1 MAPTDDS
8 APRCPECGAALDGRE
23 GKCWLCRR
31 ERTAEPAANPYALPP
46 ASALAA
52 ASPAQFSLVTLML
65 VITLVA
71 VCLGV
76 TMAAP
81 GLGVLLM
88 VLAAPALVR
97 TMVVGFK
104 QKQVGDRLT
113 TAEKVASFAVS
124 LAVMVMIGVAAV
136 AAFQIACW
144 GSCAL
149 VAAIAGEGESALWT
163 GLIAGGIAGV
173 GAIGYLLWITRPRK
187 PKT

>member
-1 MAPTDDS
+1 
-8 APRCPECGAALDGRE
+8 
-23 GKCWLCRR
+23 
-31 ERTAEPAANPYALPP
+31 
-46 ASALAA
+46 
-52 ASPAQFSLVTLML
+52 ML

-104 QKQVGDRLT
+104 QKQVGARLT
-113 TAEKVASFAVS
+113 TAEKVASFCVS

-136 AAFQIACW
+136 AAFEIACW

-173 GAIGYLLWITRPRK
+173 GAIGWLLWITRPRK
-187 PKT
+187 PKP